1 MTNRGVAVVGLR
13 LLAIYI
19 VIRLLFLLPRAV
31 DHWTDSARPDAP
43 IALVMVAGLGLAV
56 FLWFRVGTLA
66 AWILPARTAESLATG
81 GGDGREAPTA
91 LLFPAAGV
99 LLLAWSLPDLI
110 VQTLLLY
117 DAGVVESEQM
127 TGFATAA
134 LRVLLGA
141 GLMLGSA
148 GLERAI
154 HHLRRTG
161 TG

>member
-31 DHWTDSARPDAP
+31 GHWADSTRPDAP
-43 IALVMVAGLGLAV
+43 IAVVMAAGLGLAV

-66 AWILPARTAESLATG
+66 GWILPARTAESLAA
-81 GGDGREAPTA
+81 GRPDEEAPTA

-99 LLLAWSLPDLI
+99 LLLAWSLPELI
-110 VQTLLLY
+110 AQALVLY
-117 DAGVVESEQM
+117 DAGVVDGEQA
-127 TGFATAA
+127 TGFAAAA
-134 LRVLLGA
+134 LRVLLGI
-141 GLMLGSA
+141 GLMLGGA